1 MTTLAE
7 SMIIVGVDN
16 HPPMLEKS
24 FYDPWKSRLFTGLQL
39 NESMTI
45 SHLFYADD
53 AVFIEEWSESNME
66 NIVIMLKCFFLA
78 SGLKI
83 NIQKSHIMGVGVADG
98 LIHQAASLIGCA
110 IMKTPFRYLG
120 VLVGNNSLRCSA
132 WSDTIHKL
140 RSRLSKW
147 KVKTLSVGGRLTLLK
162 SVLGASPIYNLSI
175 YKAPITVLKE
185 MERIRS
191 NFFKGT
197 DNNDRKIS
205 WVSWDKVLASKKVGG
220 LGVSSYY
227 ALNRALILKW
237 VWRFVSQDGSLW
249 FRVIQA
255 LHGTSLESH
264 QVQITLL
271 WSSILC
277 EMHVLVLK
285 EKEKEITVASKLR
298 LPSVDS
304 SFRRQIRDGYVG
316 GGSLIIRTCLH
327 LQIGMFGSPLSDVRL
342 SPKSCWKEY
351 FLWRGGVNASF
362 LDEYMQISEKSSRKA
377 LDHFCQ
383 AVMEIYGPEY
393 LRKPTVTDVEK
404 LYRHHEEKHGFS
416 GMLGSLD
423 SVSSQDLWIWHA
435 FFGVTG
441 SNNDINVLY
450 QSPLFNDLKTGRAPE
465 IPFVANGITY
475 PSGYYLVDGI
485 YPELA
490 TLVKTILEPADED
503 HKRILYKKKQ
513 ESAKKDVKRAF
524 GGLKKKWAILVNP
537 T

>member
-1 MTTLAE
+1 
-7 SMIIVGVDN
+7 
-16 HPPMLEKS
+16 
-24 FYDPWKSRLFTGLQL
+24 
-39 NESMTI
+39 
-45 SHLFYADD
+45 
-53 AVFIEEWSESNME
+53 
-66 NIVIMLKCFFLA
+66 
-78 SGLKI
+78 
-83 NIQKSHIMGVGVADG
+83 MGVGVADG

-191 NFFKGT
+191 NFFKGA
-197 DNNDRKIS
+197 DYNDRKIS

-264 QVQITLL
+264 QVQITSL
-271 WSSILC
+271 WSSILR

-285 EKEKEITVASKLR
+285 GFDLMAHCKKRIRDGNNTSFWRDSWIGDQPLYLMFPRIFILEKEKEITVASKLR

-304 SFRRQIRDGYVG
+304 SFRRQIRDGIERQQWMDLIYV
-316 GGSLIIRTCLH
+316 LDCVI
-327 LQIGMFGSPLSDVRL
+327 L
-342 SPKSCWKEY
+342 SPEHKPKKNRRTET
-351 FLWRGGVNASF
+351 
-362 LDEYMQISEKSSRKA
+362 EKT
-377 LDHFCQ
+377 
-383 AVMEIYGPEY
+383 E
-393 LRKPTVTDVEK
+393 
-404 LYRHHEEKHGFS
+404 
-416 GMLGSLD
+416 
-423 SVSSQDLWIWHA
+423 
-435 FFGVTG
+435 
-441 SNNDINVLY
+441 
-450 QSPLFNDLKTGRAPE
+450 
-465 IPFVANGITY
+465 TY
-475 PSGYYLVDGI
+475 
-485 YPELA
+485 
-490 TLVKTILEPADED
+490 
-503 HKRILYKKKQ
+503 
-513 ESAKKDVKRAF
+513 
-524 GGLKKKWAILVNP
+524 
-537 T
+537 